1 MSKRN
6 SQKQLILETGNRF
19 IRAVSEF
26 SRVL

>member
-1 MSKRN
+1 MSTRN
-6 SQKQLILETGNRF
+6 SKKQFILETGNRF

>member
-1 MSKRN
+1 MSIRN